1 VPDAHAVGVAVKH
14 PTDGHNDELLVIEMS
29 VVVRPFVLDFGGAY
43 LDHAPDYDEAILN
56 QWQREKEEQFE
67 ANGAKAVTI
76 LTELRSH
83 GIYVADV
90 NPGNIGFVSD
100 EVEKTMER

>member
-1 VPDAHAVGVAVKH
+1 
-14 PTDGHNDELLVIEMS
+14 M
-29 VVVRPFVLDFGGAY
+29 RPFLLDFGGAY
-43 LDHAPDYDEAILN
+43 LDHAPDDDEKILG

-67 ANGAKAVTI
+67 ANWPKAVSI
-76 LTELRSH
+76 LAELRRY

-100 EVEKTMER
+100 